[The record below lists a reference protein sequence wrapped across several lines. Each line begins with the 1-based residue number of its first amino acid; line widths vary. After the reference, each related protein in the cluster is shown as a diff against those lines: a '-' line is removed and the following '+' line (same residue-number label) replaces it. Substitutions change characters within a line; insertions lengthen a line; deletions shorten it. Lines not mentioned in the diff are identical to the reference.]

1 MKLQTILFSALLVAG
16 SAIAHEE
23 KEESL
28 PNAPVMTTAEG
39 KVYGVR
45 WPSDAEAPTSIADA
59 AGKVESL
66 KGKPQVYSGRITEV
80 CQDMGCWMVL
90 AGDDGKFARVTMHDH
105 SFGIPKESTGEALVY
120 GTLTEKDVSKKE
132 ADHLVADGAKAPA
145 NRELQIDAT
154 SVLIHNES

>member
-23 KEESL
+23 EKGFSTE
-28 PNAPVMTTAEG
+28 PVMTTADG

-45 WPSDAEAPTSIADA
+45 WPSDADAPISISDA
-59 AGKVESL
+59 AGKVETL
-66 KGKPQVYSGRITEV
+66 KGKPQAYSGRITEV

-90 AGDDGKFARVTMHDH
+90 SGEDGKFARVAMHDH
-105 SFGIPKESTGEALVY
+105 SFGIPKQSTGEALVY
-120 GTLTEKDVSKKE
+120 GTLTEKEISKKE
-132 ADHLVADGAKAPA
+132 ADHMVADGAKAPA
-145 NRELQIDAT
+145 SRELQIDAT